1 MGKKLKA
8 LKMEE
13 LVSLT
18 ETDIKIL
25 KKWDIMPVQLV
36 MPNFYDT

>member
-1 MGKKLKA
+1 
-8 LKMEE
+8 MEE

-25 KKWDIMPVQLV
+25 KNGDIMPVHLV
-36 MPNFYDT
+36 MPNFYET

>member
-1 MGKKLKA
+1 
-8 LKMEE
+8 MEE

-25 KKWDIMPVQLV
+25 KNRDTMPVQLV
-36 MPNFYDT
+36 MPNFYET